1 MLTFILSFVTAVIIS
16 YCFFKSKFW
25 ENRYL
30 VLLIGTGVALVATL
44 VLNYSVRGHL
54 QTKTEILWNKPM
66 AVYYLPD
73 SIYNI
78 ESKKTYLKNWDYYAE
93 HKAKEFY
100 KDTTKKQIPVTIV
113 LYTITKK
120 SKQLYVGV
128 MKKNGDQN
136 YWQLDDD
143 VYLTKSSADS
153 VAYVSK
159 KKLFYDIKP
168 NNWINSISI
177 PRINTITVLHIPP
190 KEFALIPDSL
200 IRKIPF

>member
-1 MLTFILSFVTAVIIS
+1 MLTFTLSFIATVIIS

-54 QTKTEILWNKPM
+54 QTKTEILWDKPM

-73 SIYNI
+73 SIHNI
-78 ESKKTYLKNWDYYAE
+78 ELKNTYVKNWDYYMK
-93 HKAKEFY
+93 HTAKEFN
-100 KDTTKKQIPVTIV
+100 KDSTKKQIPVTIV
-113 LYTITKK
+113 LYTIKHNTTIH
-120 SKQLYVGV
+120 VGTF
-128 MKKNGDQN
+128 KKNGNQDF
-136 YWQLDDD
+136 WLLDDN

-168 NNWINSISI
+168 NNWISSISI
-177 PRINTITVLHIPP
+177 PRINTITILHIPP

>member
-1 MLTFILSFVTAVIIS
+1 MLTFTLSFIATVIIS

-54 QTKTEILWNKPM
+54 QTKTEILWDKPM
-66 AVYYLPD
+66 AIYYLPD
-73 SIYNI
+73 SIHNI
-78 ESKKTYLKNWDYYAE
+78 ELKNTYVENWDYYN
-93 HKAKEFY
+93 KYNAKDFY
-100 KDTTKKQIPVTIV
+100 KDTTKKQVPVTIA
-113 LYTITKK
+113 LYTMTKK
-120 SKQLYVGV
+120 NRSIYIGT
-128 MKKNGDQN
+128 MKKNGNQDWWLLN
-136 YWQLDDD
+136 D

-159 KKLFYDIKP
+159 KKLSYDIKP
-168 NNWINSISI
+168 NNWISGISI
-177 PRINTITVLHIPP
+177 PRINTITILHIPP